1 MENNLNI
8 VKSEFKE
15 LPNNIEAEQSVIGSI
30 LVTNEIFDE
39 ISTII
44 SSINFYDPMH
54 QKIYNAIE
62 SLIYKGMLANP
73 ITLKNYFEDEK
84 DDLDVP
90 EYLVKITKFSTS
102 IRQAIE
108 YSKIIYDMFVRREL
122 IKISEQTIDNA
133 KITDLDSSGQNIIE
147 NSERLLFDLAEKG
160 SFNSSL
166 IKFDDAMKQTIEMA
180 SAAYKNEGGIV
191 GVPTGL
197 RDLDDKL
204 GGLHQSDLI
213 IIAGRPSMG
222 KTSLATNIAFNAAKH
237 IQDNQKKSSV
247 AFFSLE
253 MSSEQLSTRILSEQA
268 RIGSNDIRRGR
279 ISDEQFDQFLETS
292 KNIAE
297 LPLFIDETPAISIAA
312 MSNRA
317 RRIKRL
323 HGLDMIVVDYIQL
336 MRGTTYNK
344 DGRVQEI
351 SQITQGLKAIA
362 KELGVPVVALSQ
374 LSRQVEQRDD
384 HKPQLADLRE
394 SGSIEQDADVVMFVY
409 REGYYLQ
416 RKEPREATVE
426 HAEWQAKMNEV
437 AHLAEII
444 IGKQRH
450 GPIGKVTLEFE
461 KDLQNLKILKL
472 IKFKYKTLMLTSLY
486 ENTILKNPKFIILI
500 LFITLISFG
509 YYSKD
514 FRLDA
519 SSETLLIEDD
529 PDLEYLREITNRYGS
544 KEFLVLTYTPNE
556 GMISNTSINNLL
568 SLKYKIQSL
577 DWVHSVI
584 TLLDIPLLN
593 NTDAPLQERL
603 KGFKT
608 LKDEDVDKNRGFKEI
623 LESPV
628 FRNFVISESG
638 KTSGIIVNIKQ
649 NPILE
654 DIENR
659 SKKEIDEHRDKI
671 KKQNHKNILE
681 IRDVIKSYDDV
692 GKIYLGGI
700 PMIADDMMTFIK
712 SDIIVFGLGVLL
724 FIIAT
729 LWFVFKK

>member
-1 MENNLNI
+1 MENNLSI
-8 VKSEFKE
+8 VKDKFKE

-62 SLIYKGMLANP
+62 SLVYKGMLANP

-84 DDLDVP
+84 DDLNIP

-102 IRQAIE
+102 VRQAIE

-122 IKISEQTIDNA
+122 IKISEQTIDSA
-133 KITDLDSSGQNIIE
+133 KINDLDTNGQNIIE

-166 IKFDDAMKQTIEMA
+166 VKFDDAMKQTIEMA

-237 IQDNQKKSSV
+237 IQDSGKKSSI

-268 RIGSNDIRRGR
+268 RISSNDIRRGR

-323 HGLDMIVVDYIQL
+323 HGLDMVVVDYIQL

-362 KELGVPVVALSQ
+362 KELGVPVLALSQ
-374 LSRQVEQRDD
+374 LSRQVEQRDN
-384 HKPQLADLRE
+384 HQPQLADLRE

-409 REGYYLQ
+409 REGYYLE
-416 RKEPREATVE
+416 RLKPREATVE

-461 KDLQNLKILKL
+461 ERFT
-472 IKFKYKTLMLTSLY
+472 KFKDT
-486 ENTILKNPKFIILI
+486 
-500 LFITLISFG
+500 
-509 YYSKD
+509 
-514 FRLDA
+514 
-519 SSETLLIEDD
+519 
-529 PDLEYLREITNRYGS
+529 
-544 KEFLVLTYTPNE
+544 
-556 GMISNTSINNLL
+556 
-568 SLKYKIQSL
+568 Q
-577 DWVHSVI
+577 
-584 TLLDIPLLN
+584 
-593 NTDAPLQERL
+593 
-603 KGFKT
+603 
-608 LKDEDVDKNRGFKEI
+608 
-623 LESPV
+623 
-628 FRNFVISESG
+628 
-638 KTSGIIVNIKQ
+638 NI
-649 NPILE
+649 
-654 DIENR
+654 
-659 SKKEIDEHRDKI
+659 
-671 KKQNHKNILE
+671 
-681 IRDVIKSYDDV
+681 
-692 GKIYLGGI
+692 
-700 PMIADDMMTFIK
+700 
-712 SDIIVFGLGVLL
+712 
-724 FIIAT
+724 
-729 LWFVFKK
+729 

>member
-1 MENNLNI
+1 MENNLSL
-8 VKSEFKE
+8 VKDKFNE

-39 ISTII
+39 INTNVSN
-44 SSINFYDPMH
+44 INFYDPMH
-54 QKIYNAIE
+54 QKIFNSIE

-73 ITLKNYFEDEK
+73 ITLKNYFENEK
-84 DDLDVP
+84 DDLDIP

-102 IRQAIE
+102 SRQAIE

-133 KITDLDSSGQNIIE
+133 KINDLDTNGQNIIE

-166 IKFDDAMKQTIEMA
+166 VKFDDAMKRTIEMA

-222 KTSLATNIAFNAAKH
+222 KTSLATNIAFNAAQN
-237 IQDNQKKSSV
+237 ILDNEKRSSV

-323 HGLDMIVVDYIQL
+323 HGLDLIVVDYIQL
-336 MRGTTYNK
+336 MRGIFNNK

-362 KELGVPVVALSQ
+362 KELSVPVVALSQ

-384 HKPQLADLRE
+384 HKPLLSDLRE

-409 REGYYLQ
+409 REAYYLQ
-416 RKEPREATVE
+416 RKMPREATVE

-437 AHLAEII
+437 AHLAEIL

-450 GPIGKVTLEFE
+450 GPIGNITLEFE
-461 KDLQNLKILKL
+461 ERFT
-472 IKFKYKTLMLTSLY
+472 KFKDTQ
-486 ENTILKNPKFIILI
+486 
-500 LFITLISFG
+500 
-509 YYSKD
+509 
-514 FRLDA
+514 
-519 SSETLLIEDD
+519 
-529 PDLEYLREITNRYGS
+529 
-544 KEFLVLTYTPNE
+544 
-556 GMISNTSINNLL
+556 NN
-568 SLKYKIQSL
+568 
-577 DWVHSVI
+577 
-584 TLLDIPLLN
+584 
-593 NTDAPLQERL
+593 
-603 KGFKT
+603 
-608 LKDEDVDKNRGFKEI
+608 
-623 LESPV
+623 
-628 FRNFVISESG
+628 
-638 KTSGIIVNIKQ
+638 
-649 NPILE
+649 
-654 DIENR
+654 
-659 SKKEIDEHRDKI
+659 
-671 KKQNHKNILE
+671 
-681 IRDVIKSYDDV
+681 
-692 GKIYLGGI
+692 
-700 PMIADDMMTFIK
+700 
-712 SDIIVFGLGVLL
+712 
-724 FIIAT
+724 
-729 LWFVFKK
+729 

>member
-1 MENNLNI
+1 MENNLSI
-8 VKSEFKE
+8 VKDQFKE
-15 LPNNIEAEQSVIGSI
+15 LPNNIEAEQAVIGSI
-30 LVTNEIFDE
+30 LVSNDIFDE

-44 SSINFYDPMH
+44 SNINFYDPMH
-54 QKIYNAIE
+54 QKIFEAIE

-84 DDLDVP
+84 DDLNVP

-102 IRQAIE
+102 VRQAVE

-122 IKISEQTIDNA
+122 IKISEQTIDSA
-133 KITDLDSSGQNIIE
+133 KLNEIDTNGQTIIE

-166 IKFDDAMKQTIEMA
+166 VKFDEAMKQTIEMA
-180 SAAYKNEGGIV
+180 SAAYKNEEGIV

-222 KTSLATNIAFNAAKH
+222 KTSLATNIAFNAAQKL
-237 IQDNQKKSSV
+237 QDSGKKSSI

-253 MSSEQLSTRILSEQA
+253 MSSEQLSTRIISEQA
-268 RIGSNDIRRGR
+268 RISSNDIRRGR
-279 ISDEQFDQFLETS
+279 ISDEQFDKFLETS

-297 LPLFIDETPAISIAA
+297 LPLYIDETPAISIAA

-323 HGLDMIVVDYIQL
+323 FGLDMIVVDYIQL
-336 MRGTTYNK
+336 MRGTTFNK

-362 KELGVPVVALSQ
+362 KELAVPVVALSQ

-437 AHLAEII
+437 AHLAQII

-450 GPIGKVTLEFE
+450 GPIGNVTLEFE
-461 KDLQNLKILKL
+461 ERFT
-472 IKFKYKTLMLTSLY
+472 KFKDTQ
-486 ENTILKNPKFIILI
+486 
-500 LFITLISFG
+500 
-509 YYSKD
+509 
-514 FRLDA
+514 
-519 SSETLLIEDD
+519 
-529 PDLEYLREITNRYGS
+529 
-544 KEFLVLTYTPNE
+544 
-556 GMISNTSINNLL
+556 IN
-568 SLKYKIQSL
+568 
-577 DWVHSVI
+577 
-584 TLLDIPLLN
+584 
-593 NTDAPLQERL
+593 
-603 KGFKT
+603 
-608 LKDEDVDKNRGFKEI
+608 
-623 LESPV
+623 
-628 FRNFVISESG
+628 
-638 KTSGIIVNIKQ
+638 
-649 NPILE
+649 
-654 DIENR
+654 
-659 SKKEIDEHRDKI
+659 
-671 KKQNHKNILE
+671 
-681 IRDVIKSYDDV
+681 
-692 GKIYLGGI
+692 
-700 PMIADDMMTFIK
+700 
-712 SDIIVFGLGVLL
+712 
-724 FIIAT
+724 
-729 LWFVFKK
+729 

>member
-1 MENNLNI
+1 VENNLSI
-8 VKSEFKE
+8 VKDKFKE

-44 SSINFYDPMH
+44 SSTNFYDPMH
-54 QKIYNAIE
+54 QKIYNAME

-84 DDLDVP
+84 DELDVP

-102 IRQAIE
+102 VRQAIE

-122 IKISEQTIDNA
+122 IKISEQTIDSA
-133 KITDLDSSGQNIIE
+133 KINDLDTSGQNIIE

-166 IKFDDAMKQTIEMA
+166 VKFDDAMKQTIEMA

-237 IQDNQKKSSV
+237 IQDSGKKSSI

-461 KDLQNLKILKL
+461 ERFT
-472 IKFKYKTLMLTSLY
+472 KFKDTQ
-486 ENTILKNPKFIILI
+486 
-500 LFITLISFG
+500 
-509 YYSKD
+509 
-514 FRLDA
+514 
-519 SSETLLIEDD
+519 
-529 PDLEYLREITNRYGS
+529 
-544 KEFLVLTYTPNE
+544 
-556 GMISNTSINNLL
+556 IN
-568 SLKYKIQSL
+568 
-577 DWVHSVI
+577 
-584 TLLDIPLLN
+584 
-593 NTDAPLQERL
+593 
-603 KGFKT
+603 
-608 LKDEDVDKNRGFKEI
+608 
-623 LESPV
+623 
-628 FRNFVISESG
+628 
-638 KTSGIIVNIKQ
+638 
-649 NPILE
+649 
-654 DIENR
+654 
-659 SKKEIDEHRDKI
+659 
-671 KKQNHKNILE
+671 
-681 IRDVIKSYDDV
+681 
-692 GKIYLGGI
+692 
-700 PMIADDMMTFIK
+700 
-712 SDIIVFGLGVLL
+712 
-724 FIIAT
+724 
-729 LWFVFKK
+729 

>member
-1 MENNLNI
+1 MENNFTI
-8 VKSEFKE
+8 VKDQFKE
-15 LPNNIEAEQSVIGSI
+15 LPNNIEAEQAVIGSI
-30 LVTNEIFDE
+30 LVSNDIFDE
-39 ISTII
+39 INTII
-44 SSINFYDPMH
+44 SNINFYDPMH
-54 QKIYNAIE
+54 QRIFEAIE
-62 SLIYKGMLANP
+62 ILIFKGMLANP
-73 ITLKNYFEDEK
+73 ITLKNYFDDEN
-84 DDLDVP
+84 DDLNIP

-102 IRQAIE
+102 VRQAIE

-133 KITDLDSSGQNIIE
+133 KLNELENNGQTIIE

-166 IKFDDAMKQTIEMA
+166 IKFDEAMRQTIEMA
-180 SAAYKNEGGIV
+180 SAAYKNEEGIV

-222 KTSLATNIAFNAAKH
+222 KTSLATNIAFNAAKKL
-237 IQDNQKKSSV
+237 QESGKKSSI

-253 MSSEQLSTRILSEQA
+253 MSSEQLSTRIISEQA
-268 RIGSNDIRRGR
+268 RISSNDIRRGR
-279 ISDEQFDQFLETS
+279 ISDEQFDKFLETS

-297 LPLFIDETPAISIAA
+297 LPLYIDETPAISIAA

-323 HGLDMIVVDYIQL
+323 FGLEMIVVDYIQL

-409 REGYYLQ
+409 REGYYLS

-437 AHLAEII
+437 AHLAQII

-450 GPIGKVTLEFE
+450 GPIGNVTLEFE
-461 KDLQNLKILKL
+461 ERFT
-472 IKFKYKTLMLTSLY
+472 KFKDTQLT
-486 ENTILKNPKFIILI
+486 
-500 LFITLISFG
+500 
-509 YYSKD
+509 
-514 FRLDA
+514 
-519 SSETLLIEDD
+519 
-529 PDLEYLREITNRYGS
+529 
-544 KEFLVLTYTPNE
+544 
-556 GMISNTSINNLL
+556 
-568 SLKYKIQSL
+568 
-577 DWVHSVI
+577 
-584 TLLDIPLLN
+584 
-593 NTDAPLQERL
+593 
-603 KGFKT
+603 
-608 LKDEDVDKNRGFKEI
+608 
-623 LESPV
+623 
-628 FRNFVISESG
+628 
-638 KTSGIIVNIKQ
+638 
-649 NPILE
+649 
-654 DIENR
+654 
-659 SKKEIDEHRDKI
+659 
-671 KKQNHKNILE
+671 
-681 IRDVIKSYDDV
+681 
-692 GKIYLGGI
+692 
-700 PMIADDMMTFIK
+700 
-712 SDIIVFGLGVLL
+712 
-724 FIIAT
+724 
-729 LWFVFKK
+729 